1 MDFYEYFT
9 LECEKGFL
17 HVPKVLIVGNLNSN
31 ILSPKL
37 PECKLLDTLM
47 NAFDLHEMF
56 HGPTQITEATSTH
69 LDVFLTNCS
78 FAFTDLLVKPI
89 GFSDHHIVMGTYLA
103 RRTHPPC
110 THKVIYARNYHKID
124 SDFLYDL
131 FTDEVWDAVFSFDNV
146 SDTVQC
152 FTTVLQGLLDFL
164 LPERK
169 IRVRQHVGLWGAGVD
184 VLAARHQR
192 DRLHHQTLVT
202 GDSAVWQQYRVM
214 RNKANKLLRTV
225 RSTYL
230 SQLASSM
237 QGQASKFWSY
247 FCYLPCCK
255 SQMPVSLE
263 NLNFTV
269 DDLNQHFLSVADKV
283 VQGIFPTS
291 VSPLSFVTT
300 TVSPF
305 QFTAVSEA
313 LVISINSSLDTK
325 KASGV
330 NDIPTRFVKIHPDSF
345 ERLLTRLI
353 NHSLTSGIFPE
364 LWKYAVVTPI
374 QKSKDNF
381 ELTNF

>member
-1 MDFYEYFT
+1 
-9 LECEKGFL
+9 
-17 HVPKVLIVGNLNSN
+17 
-31 ILSPKL
+31 
-37 PECKLLDTLM
+37 M
-47 NAFDLHEMF
+47 NAFDLHEIF
-56 HGPTQITEATSTH
+56 HGPTRITEASSTH

-78 FAFTDLLVKPI
+78 FAFTDVLVKPV
-89 GFSDHHIVMGTYLA
+89 GFSDHIVMGTYLA

-110 THKVIYARNYHKID
+110 THKEVYARNYHKID
-124 SDFLYDL
+124 SDFLCDL

-164 LPERK
+164 VPEHK
-169 IRVRQHVGLWGAGVD
+169 IRVRQHVGPWAAGVD
-184 VLAARHQR
+184 VLAAHRQR
-192 DRLHHQTLVT
+192 DRLHCQALAT

-214 RNKANKLLRTV
+214 RNKVNKLLRTA

-230 SQLASSM
+230 LQLASSI

-247 FCYLPCCK
+247 FRYLSCRK

-263 NLNFTV
+263 NLNFTL

-300 TVSPF
+300 TVSSF

-313 LVISINSSLDTK
+313 LVISIISSLDTK

-330 NDIPTRFVKIHPDSF
+330 DDIPTRFVKIHPDSF
-345 ERLLTRLI
+345 GRLLTRLV
-353 NHSLTSGIFPE
+353 NHSLTWNISGTLEICGGYSYT
-364 LWKYAVVTPI
+364 KV
-374 QKSKDNF
+374 
-381 ELTNF
+381 